1 MSQFLYFYFYCYI
14 LAQVLYIFV
23 LTTIVALFISCVLYL
38 LFLISYS
45 KIGEKILVP
54 SNHFHVAFA
63 GVG

>member
-45 KIGEKILVP
+45 KIGEKFWFHQTISMLHLLV
-54 SNHFHVAFA
+54 
-63 GVG
+63 